1 MVHIKKKILKKKR
14 ACGHFL
20 QLQFS
25 PSCLL
30 CIRGQRQLPQATT
43 LSRCHSPI
51 FSGICGPSDHLAP
64 LKALWRLQGSLCSGV
79 LLKGCVD
86 KNSAYVF
93 SSFKDSI
100 SKNFIQ
106 KNPIHNKS
114 ISQTVCSWLR
124 EHWCLYLS
132 KRSPNSLMINTFSE
146 YLLCA
151 WHCA

>member
-1 MVHIKKKILKKKR
+1 VGISYSYSSLY
-14 ACGHFL
+14 
-20 QLQFS
+20 LQFS
-25 PSCLL
+25 PPCLL
-30 CIRGQRQLPQATT
+30 WIRGQWQLQQATT

-51 FSGICGPSDHLAP
+51 FSGICGPSHHLAP
-64 LKALWRLQGSLCSGV
+64 LKASWGLRGSLCFGM

-86 KNSAYVF
+86 KNLADVF

-100 SKNFIQ
+100 SKQ
-106 KNPIHNKS
+106 STLPPKKNVHNKS

-124 EHWCLYLS
+124 EHWCFYLS
-132 KRSPNSLMINTFSE
+132 KLSPYSLMINTFSE